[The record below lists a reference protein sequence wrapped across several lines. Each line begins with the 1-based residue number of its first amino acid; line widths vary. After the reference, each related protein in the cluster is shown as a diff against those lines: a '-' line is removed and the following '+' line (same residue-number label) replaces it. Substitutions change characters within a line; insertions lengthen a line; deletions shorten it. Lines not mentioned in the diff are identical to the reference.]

1 MSGLETVEVRLEVL
15 TPLHVGV
22 PREEELVRGLDYRV
36 DGNRILVVDFTTL
49 PPERA
54 ERVLGALEGGD
65 HAEAEGY
72 LEGAEV
78 LREVELRTGG
88 VPDRFLP
95 TYRPTRVDDPWIP
108 GTSVKGALRTGL
120 LLAALKRLDGLGTD
134 LSTLTDR
141 LPRNPKKA
149 AVALDNRLRATVFQG
164 GTARR
169 SYRRKPNR
177 GWPEVFPHAD
187 VLRALKVEDARP
199 VGKIRT
205 AVYRAEL
212 HPKGRPL
219 DAREFV
225 VSGTF
230 ELELGTDHGELKRVL
245 DTWDRVELPRLPK
258 PVFRFLR
265 DVRSGLR
272 DFWEETLENPETV
285 LERAREGWR
294 EGLRAL
300 SERFRVDVPDDA
312 DVQLG
317 WGGGRLVKT
326 ALPLAGRVLR
336 GPLDQFAPQTV
347 KLVDG
352 EVPGLVRV
360 VEGG

>member
-1 MSGLETVEVRLEVL
+1 MIGLETVEVRLEVL

-22 PREEELVRGLDYRV
+22 SREEELVRGLDYRV
-36 DGNRILVVDFTTL
+36 DGDRILVVDFTTL

-54 ERVLGALEGGD
+54 ERVLDALEAGD
-65 HAEAEGY
+65 HAEAEGH

-78 LREVELRTGG
+78 LREVGLRTGD

-95 TYRPTRVDDPWIP
+95 TYRPTWVDDPWIP
-108 GTSVKGALRTGL
+108 GTSIKGTLRTGL
-120 LLAALKRLDGLGTD
+120 LLAALKRLHEARVD

-141 LPRNPKKA
+141 LPRNPRK
-149 AVALDNRLRATVFQG
+149 VPMALDNRLRVTVFQG
-164 GTARR
+164 GTARG
-169 SYRRKPNR
+169 SNH
-177 GWPEVFPHAD
+177 GWPNPHPHAD

-199 VGKIRT
+199 VGDVWT

-212 HPKGRPL
+212 HPRGRPL

-230 ELELGTDHGELKRVL
+230 EFELGVDRDELERVL
-245 DTWDRVELPRLPK
+245 ETWDGVGLPRLPE
-258 PVFRFLR
+258 PVFRFLSG
-265 DVRSGLR
+265 VRGELR
-272 DFWEETLENPETV
+272 DFWEETLDDPGTL

-294 EGLRAL
+294 EGLGEL
-300 SERFRVDVPDDA
+300 GERFRVDVPEDA
-312 DVQLG
+312 DAQLG

-326 ALPLAGRVLR
+326 VLPLAGRVLR
-336 GPLDQFAPQTV
+336 GPLGRFAPQTV